1 MYGRRK
7 QFSLNQF
14 PASTLDA
21 HVMRPQLYDS
31 PAIVHHDRRTFGDER

>member
-14 PASTLDA
+14 PDSLLDGHA
-21 HVMRPQLYDS
+21 RRPQLYDS
-31 PAIVHHDRRTFGDER
+31 PAPVHHDRRTFGDER